1 MKSHVCLSL
10 TVLLLAGTAGCSGD
24 VDMSLDGG
32 EYFPY
37 QEASENY
44 AEYEENPFVYVSE
57 QPVSTFSVDAD
68 GGSYSNVR
76 RILNQGSMPPK
87 HAVRIEEFLNYFT
100 FD

>member
-44 AEYEENPFVYVSE
+44 AEYEENPFVYVSG
-57 QPVSTFSVDAD
+57 QPVLPDLVC
-68 GGSYSNVR
+68 G
-76 RILNQGSMPPK
+76 ILPGVVYPC
-87 HAVRIEEFLNYFT
+87 
-100 FD
+100 